1 MHGDE
6 FISVLN
12 MRPITPLMYLTLV
25 TAAVLEVRPARAEPD
40 RTGSPYFLVK
50 GVSETD
56 RLPLKEN
63 RADITIAGVIAR
75 VQVTQ
80 VYQNE
85 GAGALEATYVFPAST
100 RAAVFGMRMR
110 IGERTIVAEIAER
123 KAAKKRYEA
132 AKEEGR
138 SAGLLEQEREN
149 VFQMSVANIMPGDR
163 VEVVLDY
170 VEALAPIDGQYE
182 LVYPTV
188 VGPRYEG
195 SPEKAAEV
203 EGWNANPYL
212 TPGEKPSYR
221 FALQA
226 KIDSGVPIAAVQSPS
241 HRISPRFLST
251 KRAEVVLD
259 DEWGGNRDFVLR
271 YRLAGEQIDA
281 GLLLYPGREESYF
294 LLMMQPPARVAA
306 AAIVPREY
314 VFVLDVSGSM
324 SGYPLEVAKRLIGDL
339 LRGLRAQDR
348 FNVLLFAGGSTV
360 LSSESLPATPDNVAH
375 ALEVI
380 QRERGGGGTEIL
392 GALQRAVALPRAR
405 DRSRS
410 VVVITDGFVTVEA
423 ETFQLVRSSL
433 HDANLFAFGVGT
445 SVNRALIE
453 GLARAGAGEP
463 FVAIDAEEAEKVAAK
478 LRTYVESPVLTQVAI
493 EYRGF
498 DAREVE
504 PVAVPDLFAERP
516 VIVFGKYKGTPQ
528 GTIELSGTS
537 AAGEIRKAIAVSEAS
552 SSDDLVALRYLWARQ
567 RIARLSDERALS
579 GSDKQLKEITQLGLR
594 HGLLTEGTSFVAV
607 DTRIRSDGR
616 PVRVRQPLPLPAG
629 VSGEAVGSGGV
640 LGAMGGAH
648 GSSGGYGIGS
658 FGVGGGGSGTIGH
671 GASGTLSGRSRRS
684 APLISAAPLVMG
696 SLDRGAIQRV
706 IQAQSARIRFVY
718 EQELLKNPGLN
729 GRVAVKLVIDE
740 KGNVTRAEISES
752 TLNSPAMEKRI
763 LEVIRALKFPPVPG
777 GGTVVVTYPFIFR
790 AAEP

>member
-1 MHGDE
+1 
-6 FISVLN
+6 
-12 MRPITPLMYLTLV
+12 MRPINPLLCLTLMA
-25 TAAVLEVRPARAEPD
+25 AAVLDARPARAEPERTASE

-50 GVSETD
+50 GVSETEH
-56 RLPLKEN
+56 LPLKEN

-85 GAGALEATYVFPAST
+85 GTGALEATYVFPAST

-195 SPEKAAEV
+195 SPEKAADA

-251 KRAEVVLD
+251 QRAEVVLD

-294 LLMMQPPARVAA
+294 LLMVQPPARVAA

-324 SGYPLEVAKRLIGDL
+324 SGYPLDVAKRLIGDL

-348 FNVLLFAGGSTV
+348 FNVVLFAGGSTV
-360 LSSESLPATPDNVAH
+360 LSSESLPATVDNVAR

-380 QRERGGGGTEIL
+380 ERERGGGGTEIL
-392 GALQRAVALPRAR
+392 GALQRAVALPRAS

-423 ETFQLVRSSL
+423 ETFQLVRTSL

-463 FVAIDAEEAEKVAAK
+463 FVATDAEEAETVAAK
-478 LRTYVESPVLTQVAI
+478 LRAYVESPVLTQVAI

-498 DAREVE
+498 DARDVE

-528 GTIELSGTS
+528 GTIELRGRS

-579 GSDKQLKEITQLGLR
+579 GSDEQLKEITQLGLR

-616 PVRVRQPLPLPAG
+616 PVHVRQPLPLPAG
-629 VSGEAVGSGGV
+629 VGAGAVGSAGV

-648 GSSGGYGIGS
+648 GSGGGYGMGS
-658 FGVGGGGSGTIGH
+658 FGVGRGGSGTVGL
-671 GASGTLSGRSRRS
+671 GSSGTLGGRSRKS
-684 APLISAAPLVMG
+684 APVISAAPMVMG
-696 SLDRGAIQRV
+696 SLDRSSIQRV

-718 EQELLKNPGLN
+718 EQELLKNPSLN

-740 KGNVTRAEISES
+740 KGNVTHAEISES
-752 TLNSPAMEKRI
+752 TLKNPAMEKRI
-763 LEVIRALKFPPVPG
+763 LEVMRTLKFPPVPG

-790 AAEP
+790 AAGP